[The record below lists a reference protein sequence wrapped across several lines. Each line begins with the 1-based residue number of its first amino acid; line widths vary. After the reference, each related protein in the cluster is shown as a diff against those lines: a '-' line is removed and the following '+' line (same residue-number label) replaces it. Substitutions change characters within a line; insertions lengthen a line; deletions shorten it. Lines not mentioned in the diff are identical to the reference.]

1 MCHELAM
8 NPHIQDRLY
17 DEIAAIEATHT
28 DNPISYETIQSF
40 KYMDMVVSEAL
51 RLWPPIPGSDRQ
63 VTKPYRMELSNGKHI
78 DLKTNDAIWLP
89 IYGIHLDAQ
98 YWPDPQKFDPERFND
113 ENRKNIQLGT
123 YLPFGNGQRVC
134 IASRFAILVAKT
146 IFYHLLKKY
155 RFETCAKTSI
165 PIVLKPNSIN
175 MHAKDGFW
183 VKFKSREM
191 EN

>member
-1 MCHELAM
+1 MCHELAV
-8 NPHIQDRLY
+8 NPHIQERLY
-17 DEIAAIEATHT
+17 DEIATIEATHP
-28 DNPISYETIQSF
+28 NKPISYEIIQNF

-63 VTKPYRMELSNGKHI
+63 VTKPYRMELSNGEHI
-78 DLKTNDAIWLP
+78 DLKTNDSIWFP
-89 IYGIHLDAQ
+89 IFGIHLDEQ
-98 YWPDPQKFDPERFND
+98 YWPDPHKFDPERFND

-146 IFYHLLKKY
+146 IFYHLLKEY
-155 RFETCAKTSI
+155 RFEKCARTSD

-175 MHAKDGFW
+175 MHAKGGFW
-183 VKFKSREM
+183 VKFKSRKM